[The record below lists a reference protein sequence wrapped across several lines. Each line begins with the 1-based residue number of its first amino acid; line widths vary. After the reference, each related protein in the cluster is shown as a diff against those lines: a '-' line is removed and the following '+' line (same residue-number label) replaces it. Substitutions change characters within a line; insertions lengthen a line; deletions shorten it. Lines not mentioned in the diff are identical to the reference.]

1 MPAIIRINYLSEFH
15 YGDDA
20 VLLTMDRA
28 GVHELQ
34 AALRDAAQGGSSRLE
49 HAGVLHEFRIEPG
62 SADIELQPTHVI
74 WRLDPARAAEIIGHL
89 ATLGEGEHHPGHQY
103 VDDMRTPADVLILS
117 RDEYVDV
124 TYPWT
129 QPP

>member
-1 MPAIIRINYLSEFH
+1 MPAIIRINYLTEFH

-20 VLLTMDRA
+20 ILLTMDRA
-28 GVHELQ
+28 GVHALQ
-34 AALRDAAQGGSSRLE
+34 ASLREAAQGGNSRLE
-49 HAGVLHEFRIEPG
+49 NAGVVHEFRIEAG
-62 SADIELQPTHVI
+62 SADIELHPTHVT
-74 WRLDPARAAEIIGHL
+74 WRLDPTRAAVIIGHL

-103 VDDMRTPADVLILS
+103 VDDLRAPAGVLILS